1 MDLMISKLVVKGGR
15 IEKSETLNISFNEW
29 KSKVEES
36 KQVHYGFELG
46 DWAPKGKYTFA
57 AILSKVHP
65 NYHASLIYN
74 DFWFIIRV
82 SFPDKLEHEFIPIVA
97 DFAESFGAHLLIS
110 DTKMYPKEK
119 IEAFREKAKN
129 TVYEPKERYQ
139 NESFGEGSAWLAVKG
154 VGMEDVFRKLSLK
167 KEKEADWEGALKA
180 SYSNHFLVTPL
191 INGWVFIHGFE
202 LPRHIHQLFGH
213 LDTESEPFNS
223 IIKVVE
229 MMSEGGGNAQF
240 YMNKEKSSITA
251 GFMAVSGKLDFG
263 FLKSEAHDYQVGN
276 IEKITAVSESLS
288 PLQIAGEFS
297 VDPTAL
303 VYEKELKDIKVVV
316 AIHERL

>member
-1 MDLMISKLVVKGGR
+1 MISKLVVKRGR
-15 IEKSETLNISFNEW
+15 IEKSESLNISFSEW
-29 KSKVEES
+29 KNKVEENDKVS
-36 KQVHYGFELG
+36 FGFELF
-46 DWAPKGKYTFA
+46 DWVQKGKYTFA
-57 AILSKVHP
+57 VIPSKVDP
-65 NYHASLIYN
+65 NYHATLDYN
-74 DFWFIIRV
+74 DFWYIVRV
-82 SFPDKLEHEFIPIVA
+82 SFPDKLEHEFVPIVA

-119 IEAFREKAKN
+119 IEVFREKAKN

-139 NESFGEGSAWLAVKG
+139 NESFGEGSAWLAVKSMG
-154 VGMEDVFRKLSLK
+154 IEDIFRKLSLK
-167 KEKEADWEGALKA
+167 KEKEADWKGALEA
-180 SYSNHFLVTPL
+180 SYSNYFLVTPP

-213 LDTESEPFNS
+213 LDTENEPFNS
-223 IIKVVE
+223 IVKVVE
-229 MMSEGGGNAQF
+229 MMSESGGNAQF
-240 YMNKEKSSITA
+240 YMNNEKSSITA

-263 FLKSEAHDYQVGN
+263 FLKSEAHDYQIGN

-303 VYEKELKDIKVVV
+303 VYYKELKDVKVFV
-316 AIHERL
+316 ASTLS